1 MRALTESIII
11 LASFLVNQLFYRKKL
26 PPPLDIKKILVVKLD
41 HIGDVLLATPVITNL
56 RLHYPHAHIAM
67 LVGSW
72 SKQVVKCNPHIDEIL
87 CYDSPFFCRSGGG
100 ATLKEAMQMLRRL
113 KSERYDLI
121 VELRGDF
128 LTLALA
134 MLKGGK
140 YRLDRSMQRVLKKLR
155 TSFKATMNL
164 VFVILSVV
172 KNLLKRV
179 TKRSFATLKMTG
191 IRVIITKEDKPTYS
205 EHEVEINLDVLRSG
219 EIPITSRK
227 TFFNVPSE
235 TQTWARGFF
244 SEIGIDISRP
254 IVAIHPGSPVPL
266 KRWPA
271 ERFAKLADILIERK
285 TQVLFLGGID
295 EKRLV
300 EEIQSQMRHNS
311 VNIAG
316 RTNLQQ
322 LGAVLQNCHLFIG
335 NDSGPMHIAAAVG
348 TRVIGLFGP
357 SSPQRFGPFGDNCTA
372 IRKEPDCPPCMKND
386 CRLGE
391 EGCIV
396 EISVEDVLDRL
407 SAFGKF

>member
-1 MRALTESIII
+1 MRTFTESSII

-26 PPPLDIKKILVVKLD
+26 PPPSDIKKILVVKLD

-56 RLHYPHAHIAM
+56 RLHYPHAHIT
-67 LVGSW
+67 LLIGSW

-100 ATLKEAMQMLRRL
+100 ATLKDAMQILRSL

-134 MLKGGK
+134 ILKGGK
-140 YRLDRSMQRVLKKLR
+140 YRLDRSTQRLLKKLR
-155 TSFKATMNL
+155 NSPYLPTYPCPSKEGRKGGKREL
-164 VFVILSVV
+164 EVIETG
-172 KNLLKRV
+172 KEGLKGEP
-179 TKRSFATLKMTG
+179 A
-191 IRVIITKEDKPTYS
+191 YS

-227 TFFNVPSE
+227 TFFNIPSE
-235 TQTWARGFF
+235 TQTWAKSFLT
-244 SEIGIDISRP
+244 EVGIDASKP

-271 ERFAKLADILIERK
+271 ERFAELADILIER
-285 TQVLFLGGID
+285 TQVLFLGGAD
-295 EKRLV
+295 EEQLV
-300 EEIQSQMRHNS
+300 EEIQSQMRHNF

-357 SSPQRFGPFGDNCTA
+357 GSPQRFGPFGDNCVA
-372 IRKEPDCPPCMKND
+372 IRKKPDCPPCMKNN